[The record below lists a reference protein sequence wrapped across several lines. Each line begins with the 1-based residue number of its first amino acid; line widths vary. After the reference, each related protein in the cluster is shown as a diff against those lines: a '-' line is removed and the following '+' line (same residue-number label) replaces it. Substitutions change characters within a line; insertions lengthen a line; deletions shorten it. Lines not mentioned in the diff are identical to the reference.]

1 MQRHSVGEVR
11 VQLGE
16 GEMTHSLDE
25 DNTYRSSMTL
35 TLDLGNLF
43 RVTSY
48 KYSLPK
54 GTHCV

>member
-48 KYSLPK
+48 PK
-54 GTHCV
+54 ALIVYKV